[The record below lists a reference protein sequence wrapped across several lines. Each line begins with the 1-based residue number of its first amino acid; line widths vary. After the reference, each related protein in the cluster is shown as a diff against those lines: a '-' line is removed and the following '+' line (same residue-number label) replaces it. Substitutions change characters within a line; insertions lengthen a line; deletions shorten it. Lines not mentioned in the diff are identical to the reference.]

1 MRLNQIF
8 YLFFVAALS
17 LVSCDKEMVFR
28 DAFYPFSTDF
38 PKDGMTIGAEGAHIE
53 IKSTSKQLDG
63 SICPMGVYMGGG
75 YKHYSYG
82 DYDYK
87 EGDWFKISCN
97 RHSGWCYVD
106 IEPNESGKERT
117 LMFSLSGTG
126 RNIPDG
132 YKGWADQVI
141 KITQKA
147 E

>member
-1 MRLNQIF
+1 MRLNLIF

-17 LVSCDKEMVFR
+17 LVSCDNEMVFR

-38 PKDGMTIGAEGAHIE
+38 PKDGMTIEAAGAHIE
-53 IKSTSKQLDG
+53 ISSTSKQLDG
-63 SICPMGVYMGGG
+63 SVCPMEVSKGGD

-82 DYDYK
+82 DYDYV

-97 RHSGWCYVD
+97 RHTEWCYVD
-106 IEPNESGKERT
+106 IKSNESGQERT
-117 LMFSLSGTG
+117 LMFLLFGNG

-132 YKGWADQVI
+132 YKEWGSQVI
-141 KITQKA
+141 TIIQKA

>member
-1 MRLNQIF
+1 MKNILLSIMVIF
-8 YLFFVAALS
+8 ALS
-17 LVSCDKEMVFR
+17 FMSCDNEMVFK

-38 PKDGMTIGAEGAHIE
+38 PKDGMTIEAAGAHIE
-53 IKSTSKQLDG
+53 ISSTSKQLDG
-63 SICPMGVYMGGG
+63 SVCPMEVSKGGD

>member
-1 MRLNQIF
+1 MKNVILSIM
-8 YLFFVAALS
+8 VILS
-17 LVSCDKEMVFR
+17 LSLMSCDKEMVLR

-63 SICPMGVYMGGG
+63 SICPMGVYMGGD
-75 YKHYSYG
+75 YKEYSYG
-82 DYDYK
+82 DYDYV

-97 RHSGWCYVD
+97 RHTEWCYVD
-106 IEPNESGKERT
+106 IKSNESGQERT
-117 LMFSLSGTG
+117 LMFLLFGNG

-132 YKGWADQVI
+132 YKEWGSQVI
-141 KITQKA
+141 TIIQKA